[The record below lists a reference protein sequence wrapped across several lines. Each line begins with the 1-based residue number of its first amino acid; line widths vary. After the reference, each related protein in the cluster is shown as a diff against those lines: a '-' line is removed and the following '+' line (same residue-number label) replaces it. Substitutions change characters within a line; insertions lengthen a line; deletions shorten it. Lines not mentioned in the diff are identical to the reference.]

1 MCLNL
6 FPQVQSVEYQCYIC
20 TKEKKTKNKDTVLY
34 MHISVVRGMYGKG
47 T

>member
-6 FPQVQSVEYQCYIC
+6 FPQVRSVEYQCYIC
-20 TKEKKTKNKDTVLY
+20 KKKKKKDTVLY